1 MEDLYI
7 CSPYLSTNEKTGN
20 NRSVLINHLTARAVA
35 LGNNEVELLHSR
47 HSPHHISF
55 FLESF
60 GTVVVDRWIQKKLLL
75 PYHTV
80 WEENC
85 ATLIEIE
92 TSTVSVSYTHLT
104 LPTNREV

>member
-1 MEDLYI
+1 MRPPGAQIKNQYNIRLLDGGPMEDLYI

-60 GTVVVDRWIQKKLLL
+60 GTVVVDRWIQKTFTSLSHRLGRKKLR
-75 PYHTV
+75 YV
-80 WEENC
+80 N
-85 ATLIEIE
+85 
-92 TSTVSVSYTHLT
+92 
-104 LPTNREV
+104 